1 MPRTAPRI
9 ASTVG
14 LLALAAVLAWAA
26 GCEDPPPPL
35 PPNQYPY
42 ASTPIPSIASYIGE
56 TVTVRL
62 SEHFTD
68 PEGDALTY
76 SATASDTEVVT
87 VTVTGSEM
95 DVVPEGKGE
104 ATITVKAADAGG
116 LEADHEVLVA
126 VGNRPPTLVDSIPS
140 LERYIGQVAAFYL
153 PDHFQDLD
161 GDAVTF
167 EATSSDETILTA
179 ELNEEDTLVLEATG
193 RGTAQILVW
202 AIDSDS
208 ASSYQ
213 EVPALVTPIPEW
225 RLLEFV
231 YEAAG
236 GGDWTRS
243 DNWGTDADLD
253 TWYGIEVDNEGNVV
267 AITLSDNNLA
277 GRIAPQLGALEYL
290 ERLDLESNALSGE
303 LPVSISTQPLT
314 ELRIS
319 GNADLTAELGDDFR
333 DLRDLEAF
341 MAGGTEVCAPNTS
354 VFAGWLERIPER
366 RVKVC
371 DPVEPGA
378 YLVQVVQS
386 LEDTAAVP
394 LVADKMATLRVFVTS
409 EYSTHEKIPPA
420 KAYLYANGEELGSI
434 DIPANEESIPTY
446 IDEGSSELS
455 GNIDISADFIQPGLE
470 MYIQVDPEGTLDEE
484 LGVAKR
490 IPEEDYIEYT
500 VYQLSTFEL
509 TIIPFLWE
517 DDPDSAILDYVA
529 EMAEDE
535 EEDARLHATFDLLPM
550 DKLDVDAFK
559 ATESSSNCAHTL
571 LGETN
576 AIRLSDGG
584 DGYYQGQMS
593 GRVTCAAGVA
603 WLNHKAS
610 FSVPYGVTIAHE
622 LGHNL
627 NLRHAPCNDPADPDP
642 SFPQEDG
649 SIGNYGWSFR
659 TDSVR
664 DKDDYYDVMGY
675 CSPNWISGYFFDKA
689 ARYRRSRG
697 SMYMPPSSSPVQ
709 SLLLWGGL
717 DEEGRPYLRPS
728 FVMELTSELPHSD
741 GDHQLVG
748 QAEDGEILF
757 ALSFDMPEVADLPGK
772 ASVFTYALPVEGAW
786 AATLAKITLVGPG
799 GVATLDQDSDAAMT
813 IARAGKHGPIHA
825 FWDGW
830 RESVPERPQLV
841 LLRSSGIPGPEE
853 WAR

>member
-14 LLALAAVLAWAA
+14 LLALAAVMAWAA
-26 GCEDPPPPL
+26 GCGDPPPA

-42 ASTPIPSIASYIGE
+42 TSTPIPAITAYIGD

-76 SATASDTEVVT
+76 SATSSDTEVVT
-87 VTVTGSEM
+87 VTVTDSEM
-95 DVVPEGKGE
+95 DVVPEDKGE
-104 ATITVKAADAGG
+104 ATVTVTATDDEGLKAK
-116 LEADHEVLVA
+116 HEVSA
-126 VGNRPPTLVDSIPS
+126 TVGNRPPTLVDSIPP

-153 PDHFQDLD
+153 PDHFEDLD
-161 GDAVTF
+161 GDSVTF
-167 EATSSDETILTA
+167 GATSSDETILTA
-179 ELNEEDTLVLEATG
+179 QVNEEDTLILEATAKG
-193 RGTAQILVW
+193 EARITVW

-208 ASSYQ
+208 ARSYQ
-213 EVPALVTPIPEW
+213 EVPALITPIPE
-225 RLLEFV
+225 RRVLELI

-236 GGDWTRS
+236 GEDWTRS

-253 TWYGIEVDNEGNVV
+253 TWYGIEVDNEGSVV
-267 AITLSDNNLA
+267 AITLSDNNLV
-277 GRIAPQLGALEYL
+277 GKIAPQLGALEHL
-290 ERLDLESNALSGE
+290 ERLDLEANALSGE
-303 LPVSISTQPLT
+303 LPVSISGQPLT

-341 MAGGTEVCAPNTS
+341 MAGGTEVCAPNSS
-354 VFAGWLERIPER
+354 VFADWLERIPER

-371 DPVEPGA
+371 DPVESGA
-378 YLVQVVQS
+378 YLVQAVQS
-386 LEDTAAVP
+386 LEDTAVVP
-394 LVADKMATLRVFVTS
+394 LVADKMATLRLFVTS

-420 KAYLYANGEELGSI
+420 KAYFYADGEELGSF
-434 DIPANEESIPTY
+434 DIPAKDESIPTY

-455 GNIDISADFIQPGLE
+455 GNVDISADFIQPDLE

-490 IPEEDYIEYT
+490 IPKEDYIEYS
-500 VYQLSTFEL
+500 VYQLAAFDL

-529 EMAEDE
+529 DMAEN
-535 EEDARLHATFDLLPM
+535 EEDDGRLQATFDLLPM
-550 DKLDVDAFK
+550 DRLDVSAYE

-571 LGETN
+571 LSETN
-576 AIRLSDGG
+576 TIRLADGG

-593 GRVTCAAGVA
+593 GTVTCAAGVA

-610 FSVPYGVTIAHE
+610 FSIPDGITISHE

-627 NLRHAPCNDPADPDP
+627 NLRHAPCNDPNDTDP

-659 TDSVR
+659 TNSVY
-664 DKDDYYDVMGY
+664 DKDDYYDMMGY
-675 CSPNWISGYFFDKA
+675 CDLNWISGYFFEKA
-689 ARYRRSRG
+689 ARYRRARS
-697 SMYMPPSSSPVQ
+697 SMYMPPSSSPAQ

-717 DEEGRPYLRPS
+717 DEDGRPYLRPS
-728 FVMELTSELPHSD
+728 FVIELASELPHSG

-748 QAEDGEILF
+748 QAEDGKILF
-757 ALSFDMPEVADLPGK
+757 SLRFDMPEIADLPGK
-772 ASVFTYALPVEGAW
+772 ASVFTYALPVEGVW
-786 AATLAKITLVGPG
+786 AGELARITLVGPG

-813 IARAGKHGPIHA
+813 IARAGKHGPIRA

-830 RESVPERPQLV
+830 REPVPGRPELV
-841 LLRSSGIPGPEE
+841 LLRSRGIPGPEE

>member
-1 MPRTAPRI
+1 MPRTPPRI
-9 ASTVG
+9 ASTVV

-26 GCEDPPPPL
+26 GCGEPAPPPE
-35 PPNQYPY
+35 PNQYPY
-42 ASTPIPSIASYIGE
+42 ISTAIPAINGHIGE

-68 PEGDALTY
+68 PEGEPLTY
-76 SATASDTEVVT
+76 SATSSDTEVVT
-87 VTVTGSEM
+87 VTVRGSEM
-95 DVVPEGKGE
+95 DVVPEDKGE
-104 ATITVKAADAGG
+104 AAIAVRAADDGG
-116 LEADHEVLVA
+116 LEADHEVSVTI
-126 VGNRPPTLVDSIPS
+126 GNRPPTLVDPIPS
-140 LERYIGQVAAFYL
+140 LERYIGQIAAFHL

-167 EATSSDETILTA
+167 DATSSDETVLTA
-179 ELNEEDTLVLEATG
+179 RVNEEDTLVLEAVGKGET
-193 RGTAQILVW
+193 RITVW

-208 ASSYQ
+208 ARSYQ
-213 EVPALVTPIPEW
+213 DVPALVTPIPEW
-225 RLLEFV
+225 RVLEFI
-231 YEAAG
+231 YEAG
-236 GGDWTRS
+236 GGEEWTRS

-253 TWYGIEVDNEGNVV
+253 TWYGIEVDDEGSVV
-267 AITLSDNNLA
+267 AITLPDNNLV
-277 GRIAPQLGALEYL
+277 GRIAPQVGALEYL

-303 LPVSISTQPLT
+303 LPVSISAQPLT

-319 GNADLTAELGDDFR
+319 GNADLATELDRDFR
-333 DLRDLEAF
+333 DLRNLEAF
-341 MAGGTEVCAPNTS
+341 MAGGTGVCAPNTS
-354 VFAGWLERIPER
+354 VFVEWLERIPER

-378 YLVQVVQS
+378 YLVQAVQS
-386 LEDTAAVP
+386 LEDTAVVP
-394 LVADKMATLRVFVTS
+394 LVADKMATLRLFVTS

-420 KAYLYANGEELGSI
+420 KAYFFANGEELGSV
-434 DIPANEESIPTY
+434 DIPAKEESIPTD
-446 IDEGSSELS
+446 IDEGSLELS
-455 GNIDISADFIQPGLE
+455 GNVDISADFIQPNLE

-490 IPEEDYIEYT
+490 IPEEDYIEYS
-500 VYQLSTFEL
+500 VYQLALFEL
-509 TIIPFLWE
+509 TVIPFLWE

-535 EEDARLHATFDLLPM
+535 EEDGRLHATFDLLPM
-550 DKLDVDAFK
+550 DRLEVDAYE
-559 ATESSSNCAHTL
+559 ATESSSNCAHDL
-571 LGETN
+571 LSETN
-576 AIRLSDGG
+576 TIRLSDGG

-610 FSVPYGVTIAHE
+610 FSIPHGITIAHE

-627 NLRHAPCNDPADPDP
+627 NLRHAPCNDPADPDED
-642 SFPQEDG
+642 FPQEDG

-664 DKDDYYDVMGY
+664 DKDDYYDMMGY

-689 ARYRRSRG
+689 ARYRRARS
-697 SMYMPPSSSPVQ
+697 SMYMPPSSSTVQ

-728 FVMELTSELPHSD
+728 FVIELAPELPGSG

-748 QAEDGEILF
+748 QAEDGEVLF
-757 ALSFDMPEVADLPGK
+757 ALSFEMPEVDDLPGK

-786 AATLAKITLVGPG
+786 AATLAKITLAGAG

-813 IARAGKHGPIHA
+813 IARAGKDGPIRA

-830 RESVPERPQLV
+830 RESAPGRPELV
-841 LLRSSGIPGPEE
+841 LLRSRGIPGPDE
-853 WAR
+853 WVR